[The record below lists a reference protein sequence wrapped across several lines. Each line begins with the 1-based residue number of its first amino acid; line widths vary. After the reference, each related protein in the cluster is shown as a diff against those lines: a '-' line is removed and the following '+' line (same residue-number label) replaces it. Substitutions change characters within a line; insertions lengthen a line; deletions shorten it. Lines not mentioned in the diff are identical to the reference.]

1 MAASVA
7 VPVVR
12 TVAIA
17 GVRSGPPGELVC
29 FHDVHLWAEL
39 SGDVV
44 GITVVVAVS
53 VVWLAILTDGWE
65 RDCVEGSNAAAVG
78 LAEVDVVLN
87 RAIEELWLEEP
98 IWIEAWAL
106 REGGSCVVWAVDGV
120 ASGAALRGQ
129 VKGLVLSIDIDSEG
143 VEAIDSLVT
152 KVGVSELLLGL
163 GQANSGE
170 S

>member
-1 MAASVA
+1 MPS
-7 VPVVR
+7 
-12 TVAIA
+12 ILI
-17 GVRSGPPGELVC
+17 GL
-29 FHDVHLWAEL
+29 HDVHLWTVL
-39 SGDVV
+39 SSDVV

-53 VVWLAILTDGWE
+53 VVWLAILTDGRE
-65 RDCVEGSNAAAVG
+65 RNRVEGSNAAAVG
-78 LAEVDVVLN
+78 LTEVDVVLH
-87 RAIEELWLEEP
+87 RAIEELWLEEA
-98 IWIEAWAL
+98 IRVEAWAL

-143 VEAIDSLVT
+143 VEAIDGLVT